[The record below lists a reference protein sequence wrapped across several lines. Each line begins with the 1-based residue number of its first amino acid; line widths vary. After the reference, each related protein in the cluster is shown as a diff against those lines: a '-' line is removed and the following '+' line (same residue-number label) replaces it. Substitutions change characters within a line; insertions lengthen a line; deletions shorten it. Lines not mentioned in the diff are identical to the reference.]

1 MTEPINDPC
10 SWHDESLKGLEKELG
25 EFQDSDSNVVKL
37 ARMVQNL
44 VTTLRQRERDRVS
57 KIISQI

>member
-10 SWHDESLKGLEKELG
+10 SWHDGWLKGLEKELG
-25 EFQDSDSNVVKL
+25 EFTDSDSNVVKL